1 MDGTTMSAVD
11 VHKAAV
17 LLVSLP
23 AEEAALVMS
32 KLTPRQV
39 EAVSVEIARIEHVSV
54 EEQAAAIGLFA
65 QASPA
70 AVTVEGG
77 GLNRVRDLIQKALGD
92 KASECIDNVRQQIE
106 AVPFGFLSKVDSQNL
121 LTFVIDEH
129 PQTIALILSYLPAA
143 MAAEVI
149 AGLPA
154 ERGQNVIRRIAT
166 MGRTS
171 PEIIAEVE
179 EGLRNRMKSA
189 LSQHFQNAGGV
200 QAVAEILNVTD
211 RATER
216 ALMETLNEA
225 DPELAEE
232 IRRRM
237 FVFEDL
243 AKLSNKDV
251 QNVLK
256 NVETNQWAM
265 ALKGASDE
273 LKQVV
278 LGNMSTRAAQLLKEE
293 MEYLGSV
300 RVADVEGVQQQIVD
314 IIRRLEDA
322 GEITVHAEGGGD
334 QMVQ

>member
-1 MDGTTMSAVD
+1 MSAPD
-11 VHKAAV
+11 IRKAAV

-39 EAVSVEIARIEHVSV
+39 ESVSIEIARIEHVSI
-54 EEQAAAIGLFA
+54 EEQAAAIGQFA
-65 QASPA
+65 QASPGA
-70 AVTVEGG
+70 ATVEAG
-77 GLNRVRDLIQKALGD
+77 GLSRVRDLITRALPD
-92 KASECIDNVRQQIE
+92 KANECIDNVRQQIE
-106 AVPFGFLSKVDSQNL
+106 AVPFGFLHKVDSQNL
-121 LTFVIDEH
+121 LTFIIDEH
-129 PQTIALILSYLPAA
+129 PQTIALVLSYLPPA

-154 ERGQNVIRRIAT
+154 ERGQAVIRRIAT

-171 PEIIAEVE
+171 PEIITEVE
-179 EGLRNRMKSA
+179 QGLRSRMSSA

-216 ALMETLNEA
+216 ALMETLNESDA
-225 DPELAEE
+225 ELAEE

-265 ALKGASDE
+265 ALKGASEE

-278 LGNMSTRAAQLLKEE
+278 LSNMSSRAAQLLKEE
-293 MEYLGSV
+293 MEYLGAV
-300 RVADVEGVQQQIVD
+300 RVSEVEGVQQQVVD

-322 GEITVHAEGGGD
+322 GEITVHAEGGGE
-334 QMVQ
+334 QLVQ

>member
-1 MDGTTMSAVD
+1 MSAPETRR
-11 VHKAAV
+11 AAV

-23 AEEAALVMS
+23 AEEAAQVMS

-39 EAVSVEIARIEHVSV
+39 EAVSIEIARIDHVSI
-54 EEQAAAIGLFA
+54 EEQAAAIGQFA
-65 QASPA
+65 QASPG

-77 GLNRVRDLIQKALGD
+77 GLNRVRDLIQKALPD
-92 KASECIDNVRQQIE
+92 QANECIDNVRQQIE
-106 AVPFGFLSKVDSQNL
+106 AVPFGFLHKVDSQNL
-121 LTFVIDEH
+121 LTFIIDEH
-129 PQTIALILSYLPAA
+129 PQTIAMVLSYLPPTL
-143 MAAEVI
+143 AAEVI

-154 ERGQNVIRRIAT
+154 ERGQAVIRRIAT

-171 PEIIAEVE
+171 PEIIAAVE
-179 EGLRNRMKSA
+179 QGLRSRMSSA

-256 NVETNQWAM
+256 NVETSQWAM
-265 ALKGASDE
+265 ALKGASEE

-293 MEYLGSV
+293 MEYLGAV
-300 RVADVEGVQQQIVD
+300 RVSDVEGVQQQVVD

-322 GEITVHAEGGGD
+322 GEITVHAEGGGE
-334 QMVQ
+334 QLVQ

>member
-1 MDGTTMSAVD
+1 MVASD
-11 VHKAAV
+11 VRKAAV
-17 LLVSLP
+17 LLLSLP
-23 AEEAALVMS
+23 PEEAALVMS
-32 KLTPRQV
+32 KLSSRQV

-65 QASPA
+65 QASPG

-77 GLNRVRDLIQKALGD
+77 GLNRVRELVQKALGD
-92 KASECIDNVRQQIE
+92 KAGELIDNVRQQIE

-121 LTFVIDEH
+121 LTFIIDEH
-129 PQTIALILSYLPAA
+129 PQTIALVLSYLPPA

-149 AGLPA
+149 AGLPP
-154 ERGQNVIRRIAT
+154 ERGKTVIRRIAT

-171 PEIIAEVE
+171 PEIITEVE
-179 EGLRNRMKSA
+179 QGLRNRMRTA

-200 QAVAEILNVTD
+200 QAVAEILNVAD
-211 RATER
+211 RSTER
-216 ALMETLNEA
+216 AVMETLTES

-251 QNVLK
+251 QNLLK

-265 ALKGASDE
+265 ALKGASEE
-273 LKQVV
+273 LKQIV
-278 LGNMSTRAAQLLKEE
+278 LGNMSSRAAELLKEE
-293 MEYLGSV
+293 MEYLGAV
-300 RVADVEGVQQQIVD
+300 RVSEVEAVQQQIVD
-314 IIRRLEDA
+314 VIRRLEDA
-322 GEITVHAEGGGD
+322 GEITVHAEGGGE

>member
-1 MDGTTMSAVD
+1 
-11 VHKAAV
+11 
-17 LLVSLP
+17 VSLP
-23 AEEAALVMS
+23 AEEAAQVMS

-39 EAVSVEIARIEHVSV
+39 EAVSIEIARIDHVSI
-54 EEQAAAIGLFA
+54 EEQAAAIGQFA
-65 QASPA
+65 QASPG

-77 GLNRVRDLIQKALGD
+77 GLNRVRDLIQKALPD
-92 KASECIDNVRQQIE
+92 QANECIDNVRQQIE
-106 AVPFGFLSKVDSQNL
+106 AVPFGFLHKVDSQNL
-121 LTFVIDEH
+121 LTFIIDEH
-129 PQTIALILSYLPAA
+129 PQTIAMVLSYLPPTL
-143 MAAEVI
+143 AAEVI

-154 ERGQNVIRRIAT
+154 ERGQAVIRRIAT

-171 PEIIAEVE
+171 PEIIAAVE
-179 EGLRNRMKSA
+179 QGLRSRMSSA

-256 NVETNQWAM
+256 NVETSQWAM
-265 ALKGASDE
+265 ALKGASEE

-293 MEYLGSV
+293 MEYLGAV
-300 RVADVEGVQQQIVD
+300 RVSDVEGVQQQVVD

-322 GEITVHAEGGGD
+322 GEITVHAEGGGE
-334 QMVQ
+334 QLVQ

>member
-1 MDGTTMSAVD
+1 MVTEVR
-11 VHKAAV
+11 KAAV
-17 LLVSLP
+17 LLLSLP
-23 AEEAALVMS
+23 AEEAAQVMS
-32 KLTPRQV
+32 KLTSRQV
-39 EAVSVEIARIEHVSV
+39 EAVSVEIARIEHVSI
-54 EEQAAAIGLFA
+54 EEQAAAIGQFA
-65 QASPA
+65 QASPG

-77 GLNRVRDLIQKALGD
+77 GLNRVRELIQKALGD
-92 KASECIDNVRQQIE
+92 KAGELIDNVRQQIE

-121 LTFVIDEH
+121 LTFIIDEH
-129 PQTIALILSYLPAA
+129 PQTIALVLSYLPPT

-154 ERGQNVIRRIAT
+154 ERGQTVIRRIAT

-179 EGLRNRMKSA
+179 QGLRNRMRTA

-200 QAVAEILNVTD
+200 QAVAEILNVAD

-216 ALMETLNEA
+216 AVMETLNES

-251 QNVLK
+251 QNLLK

-265 ALKGASDE
+265 ALKGASEE
-273 LKQVV
+273 LKQIV
-278 LGNMSTRAAQLLKEE
+278 LGNMSSRAAELLKEE
-293 MEYLGSV
+293 IEYLGAV
-300 RVADVEGVQQQIVD
+300 RVSEVESVQQQIVD
-314 IIRRLEDA
+314 VIRRLEDA
-322 GEITVHAEGGGD
+322 GEITVHSEGGGE

>member
-1 MDGTTMSAVD
+1 MKAAPD
-11 VHKAAV
+11 VRHAAV
-17 LLVSLP
+17 LLMSLP
-23 AEEAALVMS
+23 AEEAGLVMS

-39 EAVSVEIARIEHVSV
+39 EAVSVEIARIEHVSI
-54 EEQAAAIGLFA
+54 EEQTQAISQFV
-65 QASPA
+65 QATPG
-70 AVTVEGG
+70 AVAVEGG
-77 GLNRVRDLIQKALGD
+77 GFNRARELIQKALGD
-92 KASECIDNVRQQIE
+92 KANDTLDNVRQQIE
-106 AVPFGFLSKVDSQNL
+106 AVPFGFLHKVDSQNL
-121 LTFVIDEH
+121 LTFIIDEH
-129 PQTIALILSYLPAA
+129 PQTIAMILSYLPPA

-149 AGLPA
+149 AGLPQ
-154 ERGQNVIRRIAT
+154 ERGQTVVRRIAT

-171 PEIIAEVE
+171 PEIISEVE
-179 EGLRNRMKSA
+179 QGLRNSMSTA

-216 ALMETLNEA
+216 ALMETLTES

-251 QNVLK
+251 QTVLK
-256 NVETNQWAM
+256 NVETSQWAM
-265 ALKGASDE
+265 ALKGASEE

-278 LGNMSTRAAQLLKEE
+278 MSNMSSRAAQLLKEE
-293 MEYLGSV
+293 MEYLGAV
-300 RVADVEGVQQQIVD
+300 RVSDVEAVQQQVVD

-322 GEITVHAEGGGD
+322 AEITVHSDASGE
-334 QMVQ
+334 QMIQ

>member
-1 MDGTTMSAVD
+1 
-11 VHKAAV
+11 
-17 LLVSLP
+17 
-23 AEEAALVMS
+23 
-32 KLTPRQV
+32 
-39 EAVSVEIARIEHVSV
+39 
-54 EEQAAAIGLFA
+54 
-65 QASPA
+65 
-70 AVTVEGG
+70 VTVEGG

-92 KASECIDNVRQQIE
+92 KANESIDNVRQQIE
-106 AVPFGFLSKVDSQNL
+106 AVPFGFLNKVDSQNL
-121 LTFVIDEH
+121 LTFIIDEH
-129 PQTIALILSYLPAA
+129 PQTIALVLSYLPPA

-154 ERGQNVIRRIAT
+154 DRGQTVIRRIAT

-171 PEIIAEVE
+171 PEIITEVE
-179 EGLRNRMKSA
+179 QGLRNRMRSA

-216 ALMETLNEA
+216 AVMETLNEA

-243 AKLSNKDV
+243 AKLTNKDV

-265 ALKGASDE
+265 ALKGASEE
-273 LKQVV
+273 LKQMV
-278 LGNMSTRAAQLLKEE
+278 LGNMSSRAAELLKEE
-293 MEYLGSV
+293 MEYLGAV
-300 RVADVEGVQQQIVD
+300 RVSEVEGVQQQIVD

-322 GEITVHAEGGGD
+322 GEITVHAEGGGE